1 MGFRDLIPA
10 QDRDIYEAAGY
21 GGRME
26 LGRRPAVLVIDVTY
40 GFVGKP
46 GLSIRDAIR
55 EHPNACGPAGWR
67 AVPRIREVLDAARAV
82 PAPVFYTAGTT
93 RHVEDNLGRWRDKH
107 RRTLERPPDTQ
118 VIVEEIAPG
127 PGDVLIEKTKPSAF
141 FGTPLTATLIDLGV
155 DTVIVAGCTTSG
167 CVRAS
172 VIEAFSYGFRVAVVE
187 DGTFD
192 RAELPHAV
200 NLFDMDAKYANVM
213 PAADV
218 AAYLRSLRP
227 GRDADAGAGADAATA

>member
-1 MGFRDLIPA
+1 MGWRELIPPA
-10 QDRDIYEAAGY
+10 DLEVYGVAGY

-26 LGRRPAVLVIDVTY
+26 LGRRPACLVIDVTY

-46 GLSIRDAIR
+46 GLSLRDAIR
-55 EHPNACGPAGWR
+55 VHPNACGPSGWK
-67 AVPRIREVLDAARAV
+67 AVPRIREVLDAARA
-82 PAPVFYTAGTT
+82 ASIPVFYTAGMS
-93 RHVEDNLGRWRDKH
+93 RHVEENLGRWRDKH

-127 PGDVLIEKTKPSAF
+127 PGEVLIEKTKPSAF
-141 FGTPLTATLIDLGV
+141 FGTPLTATLIDLGI
-155 DTVIVAGCTTSG
+155 DSVIVAGCTTSG

-172 VIEAFSYGFRVAVVE
+172 VTDAFSYGFRVAVVE

-200 NLFDMDAKYANVM
+200 NLFDMDSKYANVM

-218 AAYLRSLRP
+218 AAYLRSLQP
-227 GRDADAGAGADAATA
+227 GRDADMGTDVATR

>member
-1 MGFRDLIPA
+1 VSWREVVPPEDLEV
-10 QDRDIYEAAGY
+10 YEAAGY

-26 LGRRPAVLVIDVTY
+26 LGTRPALLVIDVTY

-46 GLSIRDAIR
+46 GLPILEAIR
-55 EHPNACGPAGWR
+55 EHPNACGPAGWA
-67 AVPRIREVLDAARAV
+67 AVPPIRDVLDAGRSV
-82 PAPVFYTAGTT
+82 GAPVFYTAGTT
-93 RHVEDNLGRWRDKH
+93 RHVVDNLGRWRDKH
-107 RRTLERPPDTQ
+107 RRTLERPADTQ
-118 VIVEEIAPG
+118 VIVEEIAPQ
-127 PGDVLIEKTKPSAF
+127 PGDVLVEKTKPSAF

-155 DTVIVAGCTTSG
+155 DTVVVAGCTTSG

-192 RAELPHAV
+192 RGGLSHAV

-213 PAADV
+213 PSADV
-218 AAYLRSLRP
+218 VAYLRSV
-227 GRDADAGAGADAATA
+227 GETRDPSARRAADG

>member
-1 MGFRDLIPA
+1 MGWRDLIPPA
-10 QDRDIYEAAGY
+10 DLEVYEAAGY

-26 LGRRPAVLVIDVTY
+26 LGTRPAVLVIDVTY

-46 GLSIRDAIR
+46 GLSLRDAIR
-55 EHPNACGPAGWR
+55 EHPNACGPAGWD
-67 AVPRIREVLDAARAV
+67 AVPPIREVLDAARAL
-82 PAPVFYTAGTT
+82 PAPVFYTAGMS
-93 RHVEDNLGRWRDKH
+93 RYVEDNLGRWRDKH

-118 VIVEEIAPG
+118 VIVDEIAPG
-127 PGDVLIEKTKPSAF
+127 PGEVRIEKTKPSAF

-155 DTVIVAGCTTSG
+155 DTVVVAGCTTSG

-200 NLFDMDAKYANVM
+200 NLFDMDSKYANVM
-213 PAADV
+213 PASDV

-227 GRDADAGAGADAATA
+227 GWDADAGTDAATG